1 MSDFNFSDHG
11 TICLLSPLSRAARRW
26 VHRHLPNDAQV
37 YGGAIAISHRYADE
51 IVSGIIND
59 GLEITNVHGN

>member
-26 VHRHLPNDAQV
+26 VHRHLPDDAQKF
-37 YGGAIAISHRYADE
+37 GGAIAISHRYADD
-51 IVSGIIND
+51 ILNGILED
-59 GLEITNVHGN
+59 GLKVEPQ